1 MGGMMEERRSDGAV
15 HSALGVANAP
25 GNGGMREGLEALN
38 ELAHSPATAHFISW
52 KIAQRFVAD
61 DPPEALV
68 EKMAKTFLATGGD
81 IKEVLRT
88 MAESP
93 EFNSTKYFQQR
104 R

>member
-1 MGGMMEERRSDGAV
+1 M
-15 HSALGVANAP
+15 ANAP

-68 EKMAKTFLATGGD
+68 EKMAKTFLANDSGD
-81 IKEVLRT
+81 IKQRCCGRWPR
-88 MAESP
+88 ARS
-93 EFNSTKYFQQR
+93 STR
-104 R
+104 PNISATR